1 MRGLALAAFRPW
13 LVNTAPA
20 ILEWPKA
27 GLAMTQKSLMRNS
40 LTWMAAA
47 FGIALAI
54 AATVLTLQG
63 TDNKGIRLAL
73 ELTAR
78 WSFLLFWLA
87 DTGNAVAM
95 LFGPEN
101 LARKGREFGL
111 AFASA
116 HLVHIGLVI
125 WLSRILDRPVLPPG
139 LFLFFAIG
147 LFFVY
152 LLAGLSF
159 GGAKKL
165 SPAVWRII
173 KFVSMNYILIAFG
186 RDFVL
191 PVIHPKPAQI
201 NPGHFLFYAP
211 FMLASITAPLLVLAA
226 HLRRPATPKIA

>member
-1 MRGLALAAFRPW
+1 MMR
-13 LVNTAPA
+13 
-20 ILEWPKA
+20 
-27 GLAMTQKSLMRNS
+27 KSFL
-40 LTWMAAA
+40 WMGAA

-54 AATVLTLQG
+54 AVAVLAVRG
-63 TDNKGIRLAL
+63 TGNASIRLAL

-87 DTGNAVAM
+87 YAGNAVAM

-139 LFLFFAIG
+139 LFLFFAVG

-165 SPAVWRII
+165 S
-173 KFVSMNYILIAFG
+173 
-186 RDFVL
+186 
-191 PVIHPKPAQI
+191 
-201 NPGHFLFYAP
+201 
-211 FMLASITAPLLVLAA
+211 
-226 HLRRPATPKIA
+226 